1 MTQWAIAHDTPLSST
16 VSQSLLK
23 FMSIESMMLSK
34 HLILCYPFSMCP
46 PFFLAS
52 ESFPLGWHSSL
63 GGQGIGTL
71 GSASVLPMNIQG
83 WFPLG
88 LTGLTSLPS
97 KGLSRVFSSTTT
109 QKHQFFG
116 TQPFLCPTLTSI
128 HDYWKNHSLIIWT
141 FVGKVTSLLFNMLSS
156 FAIAFLPS
164 SKHL

>member
-1 MTQWAIAHDTPLSST
+1 MTPWTVAHKAPQSFTISW
-16 VSQSLLK
+16 SLLK

-34 HLILCYPFSMCP
+34 HLILCYPFSRCP

-52 ESFPLGWHSSL
+52 KSFPLGWHSSL
-63 GGQGIGTL
+63 CGKGIGAL

-88 LTGLTSLPS
+88 LTGLTSLLS

-128 HDYWKNHSLIIWT
+128 HDYWKNHSLIY
-141 FVGKVTSLLFNMLSS
+141 GLLL
-156 FAIAFLPS
+156 AQWCLCFLICCLVLP
-164 SKHL
+164 